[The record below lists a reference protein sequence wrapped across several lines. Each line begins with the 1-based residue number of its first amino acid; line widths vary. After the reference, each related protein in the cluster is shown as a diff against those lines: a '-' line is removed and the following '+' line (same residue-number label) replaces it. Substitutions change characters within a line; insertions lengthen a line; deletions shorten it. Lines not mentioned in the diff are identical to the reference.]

1 MAREFVTTGIV
12 SPVKARFSKRSLTHI
27 NSALSEIT
35 AQVGPALVET
45 YTTNDVIILSG
56 CVVGGTTTFPG
67 TATVTAGTIYYNGKT
82 YSVDANASIILA
94 SGQIPV
100 WNIATSYISGDPAI
114 FTDAN
119 TYDFHKIEKF
129 ALTAANAGSGVSDWN
144 ASTTKY
150 LVKTKIINIGDW
162 NMDTTATLNVA
173 HGLGSLFKKIKSISV
188 IVRNDA
194 DTTYYDFTRGTTVGL
209 VQGQVNTIDST
220 NIALERLAVGLSGV
234 FDDAA
239 FDSTSYN
246 RGWITIVY
254 GDI

>member
-27 NSALSEIT
+27 NSALNEIT
-35 AQVGPALVET
+35 AQIGPALIET
-45 YTTNDVIILSG
+45 YTTGNVIILSG

-82 YSVDANASIILA
+82 YSVDANASIVLA

-100 WNIATSYISGDPAI
+100 WNVATSYISGDPAI

-150 LVKTKIINIGDW
+150 LVKTKIVNIGDW
-162 NMDTTATLNVA
+162 DMDTNASVSVA
-173 HGLGSLFKKIKSISV
+173 HGIGSLFKKIKSISV

-194 DTTYYDFTRGTTVGL
+194 DTAYYDISRGSNAGL
-209 VQGQVNTIDST
+209 AQGFVQSIDTT
-220 NIALERLAVGLSGV
+220 NINLERLGVGLSGL